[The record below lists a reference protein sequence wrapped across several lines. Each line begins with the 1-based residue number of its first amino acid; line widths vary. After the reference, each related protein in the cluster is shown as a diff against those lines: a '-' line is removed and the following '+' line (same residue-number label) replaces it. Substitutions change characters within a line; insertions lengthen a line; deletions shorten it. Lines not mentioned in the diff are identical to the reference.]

1 MAAAAAETRHH
12 ATTVRG
18 ELTILYAS
26 KSCAAEA
33 ATAGLLAPVA
43 RAAPLLYR
51 RRRPRPGAP
60 SSDHTPTVLHH
71 NRIRRRAL
79 ALITTTVDKVVA
91 TAACLSINKAA
102 GNRRRNYECW
112 KIGSFHP
119 RSWRIT

>member
-26 KSCAAEA
+26 QSCAAEA

-51 RRRPRPGAP
+51 RRRPRPGAS
-60 SSDHTPTVLHH
+60 SSDHTPPRHS
-71 NRIRRRAL
+71 ASSQP
-79 ALITTTVDKVVA
+79 DPPA
-91 TAACLSINKAA
+91 TPCSQ
-102 GNRRRNYECW
+102 NYYS
-112 KIGSFHP
+112 G
-119 RSWRIT
+119 

>member
-26 KSCAAEA
+26 QSSAAEA

-60 SSDHTPTVLHH
+60 SSDHTPTAVLHH
-71 NRIRRRAL
+71 SRIRRLAL
-79 ALITTTVDKVVA
+79 ALKTTTVDKVVA
-91 TAACLSINKAA
+91 TAACLSINKVA
-102 GNRRRNYECW
+102 GNRGRNYEC
-112 KIGSFHP
+112 
-119 RSWRIT
+119 